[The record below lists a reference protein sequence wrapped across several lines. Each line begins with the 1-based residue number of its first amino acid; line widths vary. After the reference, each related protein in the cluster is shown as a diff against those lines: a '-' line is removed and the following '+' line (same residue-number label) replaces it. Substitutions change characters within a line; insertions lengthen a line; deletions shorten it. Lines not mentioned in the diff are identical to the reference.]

1 MYLVVVHID
10 ALQLQVGVSVVRT
23 RRVDAV
29 LITDHL
35 YCELRLHGRE
45 NQDKPADVA
54 SGHS

>member
-29 LITDHL
+29 LVADHL
-35 YCELRLHGRE
+35 CFQFRLR
-45 NQDKPADVA
+45 
-54 SGHS
+54 